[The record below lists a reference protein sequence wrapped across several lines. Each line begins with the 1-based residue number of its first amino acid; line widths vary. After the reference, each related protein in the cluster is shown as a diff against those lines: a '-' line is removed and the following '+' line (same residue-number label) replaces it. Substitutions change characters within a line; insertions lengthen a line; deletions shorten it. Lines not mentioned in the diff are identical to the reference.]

1 MKKRFGLTTITAAT
15 VLLTGCGGGG
25 SNAGDK
31 ATPNTIEAAQQKLI
45 GTWIDGT
52 YPNGCDNTGGS
63 SSYKTILNF
72 KQNDLITED
81 FEYNNTTCDTSG
93 LTSDIV
99 ETYDYQIEGTDTAKN
114 TGHISYKMVTTHT
127 ATSIKKGTH
136 SGNLSTGKVY
146 KIEFLFDD
154 DHLVFSE
161 KEETPNQ
168 YTNDFNLSDFF
179 IKQP

>member
-1 MKKRFGLTTITAAT
+1 MVKKLGLATITAT
-15 VLLTGCGGGG
+15 VLLTGCGGG

-45 GTWIDGT
+45 GTWIYGT

-63 SSYKTILNF
+63 PSYKTIYNF
-72 KQNDLITED
+72 TQSDLIVED

-93 LTSDIV
+93 LTSDIAQTLEYV
-99 ETYDYQIEGTDTAKN
+99 IEGTDKAN
-114 TGHISYKMVTTHT
+114 TGQISYK
-127 ATSIKKGTH
+127 TSFTITKEEVKKGSKSYGEESSIGQVIKT
-136 SGNLSTGKVY
+136 
-146 KIEFLFDD
+146 EFLFDN

-161 KEETPNQ
+161 KEKTPNQ